1 MGRHSTSSKA
11 APTVGVPGAAFSAS
25 ARSGDAL
32 GDAPGIDFATELV
45 RHQRRIYLF
54 IGTMLSNP
62 ADIEDVY
69 QQACLTMWRKRD
81 QLGEVRSFFAFA
93 CGFARHEALHLIR
106 AKSRS
111 GGGFLSER
119 LVATIAAEAE
129 REPQNDAYLDAL
141 GHCLAKLPSAQRDLL
156 KRRYSGLESVKQMAA
171 KMAISPASITM
182 RLQRLRQAL
191 VKCIEATRAGE
202 GAS

>member
-11 APTVGVPGAAFSAS
+11 APTVGVPGASFSAP

-32 GDAPGIDFATELV
+32 DDAPGIDFATELV

-54 IGTMLSNP
+54 IGTMLSDP

-81 QLGEVRSFFAFA
+81 QLGEVRNFFAFA

-111 GGGFLSER
+111 GGLLSER

-156 KRRYSGLESVKQMAA
+156 KRRCSGLESVKQMAA
-171 KMAISPASITM
+171 KMAISPASLTM
-182 RLQRLRQAL
+182 RLQRLRLAL